1 MKEPH
6 IGQNIQKVRVY
17 LGVKQDTLAKELG
30 ITQQEV
36 SKIEKQEFIEES
48 ILLNIADVLSIS
60 PEVIRNFDLEKAI
73 KNIYNGEFE
82 STVFDRNTDRIDE
95 LQFKLLEKIFEL
107 YERLLNS
114 EREKIELLK
123 LHNNIL

>member
-1 MKEPH
+1 MKKPH

-73 KNIYNGEFE
+73 KNIYNSEYE
-82 STVFDRNTDRIDE
+82 STVLGRKTDSVDE
-95 LQFKLLEKIFEL
+95 LEFKLLEKIFEL
-107 YERLLNS
+107 YERLLMS

-123 LHNNIL
+123 LHNNN